1 MGGWYEAVGLGDT
14 EKGTPRLLP
23 HSLLP
28 DRAWGQRAGLPAQA
42 RGAKATPLPQARSL
56 AGDRHGSIFS
66 RDRLSAEDPAGAAA
80 KGEGSGERLRRRL
93 NPATTKPGCPRSG
106 RGKAG
111 AGSPLTATCP
121 AAGLGSAAASP
132 QAAARCPGAEG
143 RGGRPALSPPL
154 LPLSEQGLI
163 LEKLGVCTKIA
174 FTRYMRSGRKLGP
187 DPQLSLVDARFG
199 RVPVRLYRPR
209 APSAGLRPGA
219 IFFHG
224 GGWLYCSIGRA
235 PRGVGGPQRS
245 PELPPPAS

>member
-66 RDRLSAEDPAGAAA
+66 RDSLSAENPAGAAA

-93 NPATTKPGCPRSG
+93 NPATTTPGCPRSG

-111 AGSPLTATCP
+111 AGSPLTA
-121 AAGLGSAAASP
+121 ASP
-132 QAAARCPGAEG
+132 QAAARCPG
-143 RGGRPALSPPL
+143 RGGGAPRAQPASPPSL
-154 LPLSEQGLI
+154 RTGDDFGEAGGVHEDRLHPLHALREEAGAGPAALAGGRAVWRGAGEALP
-163 LEKLGVCTKIA
+163 A
-174 FTRYMRSGRKLGP
+174 
-187 DPQLSLVDARFG
+187 
-199 RVPVRLYRPR
+199 
-209 APSAGLRPGA
+209 PGA
-219 IFFHG
+219 I
-224 GGWLYCSIGRA
+224 CRPEAGRHLL
-235 PRGVGGPQRS
+235 PRRRLAVLQHR
-245 PELPPPAS
+245 

>member
-132 QAAARCPGAEG
+132 QAAARCPGEEG
-143 RGGRPALSPPL
+143 GGAPRAQPASPPSLRTGADFGEAGGVHEDRLHPLHALREEAGAGPAALAGGRAVWPGAGEALPA
-154 LPLSEQGLI
+154 
-163 LEKLGVCTKIA
+163 
-174 FTRYMRSGRKLGP
+174 
-187 DPQLSLVDARFG
+187 
-199 RVPVRLYRPR
+199 
-209 APSAGLRPGA
+209 PGA
-219 IFFHG
+219 I
-224 GGWLYCSIGRA
+224 CRPEAGRHLL
-235 PRGVGGPQRS
+235 PRRRLAVLQHR
-245 PELPPPAS
+245 

>member
-1 MGGWYEAVGLGDT
+1 VVGGWYEAVGLGDT

-28 DRAWGQRAGLPAQA
+28 DRAWGQRVGLPAQA

-106 RGKAG
+106 RGK
-111 AGSPLTATCP
+111 
-121 AAGLGSAAASP
+121 
-132 QAAARCPGAEG
+132 
-143 RGGRPALSPPL
+143 
-154 LPLSEQGLI
+154 GLI